1 MCNTN
6 NNPGHA
12 GCKCGGGC
20 KGKAK
25 QGAPA
30 PDATTGASTGAGT
43 NQPQKAGCQCGDK
56 KKDKAA
62 GSDKA

>member
-6 NNPGHA
+6 NTPGHA
-12 GCKCGGGC
+12 GCKCGGC

-30 PDATTGASTGAGT
+30 PDATTGTTTGADT
-43 NQPQKAGCQCGDK
+43 NPPKKAGCQCGGKK

-62 GSDKA
+62 GGDKA